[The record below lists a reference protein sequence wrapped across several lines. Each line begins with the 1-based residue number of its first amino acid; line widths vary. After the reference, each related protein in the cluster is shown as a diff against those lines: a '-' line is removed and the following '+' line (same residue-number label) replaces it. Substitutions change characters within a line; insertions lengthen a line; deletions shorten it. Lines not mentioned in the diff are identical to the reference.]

1 MPLPI
6 PLEILLAAT
15 LETALN
21 QLLALDEQSARRR
34 QPLHGKVLQL
44 ELRELKPLWLVFSPS
59 RVDLLTRYEGQPD
72 ATISLAL
79 SALPRLRDP
88 NQLTPLIREGKMD
101 LAGDTSLCNQVAQL
115 FSELQIDWEGQLA
128 RYTGDVIAHS
138 LCRGAQQL
146 RHTLQQQGELLRQDL
161 AEYLTEE
168 LRLAPGPLE
177 VACFCDDVDELKRRF
192 DATALRLEKLAHRIE
207 A

>member
-21 QLLALDEQSARRR
+21 RLLALDEQSARRR

-44 ELRELKPLWLVFSPS
+44 ELRELQPFWLVFSPS
-59 RVDLLTRYEGQPD
+59 QVDLLTRYEGQPD
-72 ATISLAL
+72 ATIRLTL

-88 NQLTPLIREGKMD
+88 NQLTPLIREGKVD
-101 LAGDTSLCNQVAQL
+101 LSGDTSLCNQFAQL
-115 FSELQIDWEGQLA
+115 FSELQIDWEEQLA
-128 RYTGDVIAHS
+128 RYTGDVVAHT
-138 LCRGAQQL
+138 LCRGVRQL
-146 RHTLQQQGELLRQDL
+146 GHTLQQQGELLRQDL

-207 A
+207 P

>member
-21 QLLALDEQSARRR
+21 RLLALDEQSARRR

-44 ELRELKPLWLVFSPS
+44 ELRELQPFWLLFSPS
-59 RVDLLTRYEGQPD
+59 QVDLLTRYEGQPD
-72 ATISLAL
+72 ATIRLTL

-88 NQLTPLIREGKMD
+88 NQLTPLIREGKVD
-101 LAGDTSLCNQVAQL
+101 LSGDTSLCNQFAQL

-128 RYTGDVIAHS
+128 RYTGDVVAHT
-138 LCRGAQQL
+138 LCRGVRQL
-146 RHTLQQQGELLRQDL
+146 GHTLQQQGELLRQDL

-192 DATALRLEKLAHRIE
+192 DATALRLEKLTHRI
-207 A
+207 AP

>member
-34 QPLHGKVLQL
+34 QPLHGKVVQL

-59 RVDLLTRYEGQPD
+59 RIDLLTRYEGQPD

-115 FSELQIDWEGQLA
+115 FSELQIDWEGELA
-128 RYTGDVIAHS
+128 RYTGDVIAHT
-138 LCRGAQQL
+138 LCRGARQL
-146 RHTLQQQGELLRQDL
+146 RQGIQQQGELLRRDL

-177 VACFCDDVDELKRRF
+177 VACFCDDVDALKRRF

-207 A
+207 P

>member
-21 QLLALDEQSARRR
+21 QLLALDEQSTRRR

-128 RYTGDVIAHS
+128 RYTGDVVAHT

-207 A
+207 P

>member
-21 QLLALDEQSARRR
+21 RLLALDEQSARRR

-44 ELRELKPLWLVFSPS
+44 ELRELQPFWLLFSPS
-59 RVDLLTRYEGQPD
+59 QVDLLTRYEGQPD
-72 ATISLAL
+72 ATIRLTL

-88 NQLTPLIREGKMD
+88 NQLTPLIREGKVD
-101 LAGDTSLCNQVAQL
+101 LSGDTSLCNQFAQL

-128 RYTGDVIAHS
+128 RYTGDVVAHT
-138 LCRGAQQL
+138 LCRGVRQL
-146 RHTLQQQGELLRQDL
+146 GHTLQQQGELLRQDL

-168 LRLAPGPLE
+168 VRLAPGPLE
-177 VACFCDDVDELKRRF
+177 VAYFCDDVDELKRRF

-207 A
+207 P

>member
-21 QLLALDEQSARRR
+21 RLLALDEQSARRR

-44 ELRELKPLWLVFSPS
+44 ELRELQPFWLLFSPS
-59 RVDLLTRYEGQPD
+59 QVDLLTRYEGQPD
-72 ATISLAL
+72 ATIRLTL

-88 NQLTPLIREGKMD
+88 NQLTPLIREGKVD
-101 LAGDTSLCNQVAQL
+101 LSGDTSLCNQFAQL

-128 RYTGDVIAHS
+128 RYTGDVVAHP

-146 RHTLQQQGELLRQDL
+146 RDGIQQQGKLLRQDL

-207 A
+207 P

>member
-72 ATISLAL
+72 ASISLAL

-128 RYTGDVIAHS
+128 RYTGDVVAHT

-192 DATALRLEKLAHRIE
+192 DATALRLEKLAHRID

>member
-21 QLLALDEQSARRR
+21 RLLALDEQSARRR

-44 ELRELKPLWLVFSPS
+44 ELRELQPFWLVFSPS
-59 RVDLLTRYEGQPD
+59 QVDLLTRYEGQPD
-72 ATISLAL
+72 ATIRLTL

-88 NQLTPLIREGKMD
+88 NQLTPLIREGKVD
-101 LAGDTSLCNQVAQL
+101 LSGDTSLCNQFAQL

-128 RYTGDVIAHS
+128 RYTGDVVAHT
-138 LCRGAQQL
+138 LCRGVRQL
-146 RHTLQQQGELLRQDL
+146 GHTLQQQGELLRQDL

-168 LRLAPGPLE
+168 VRLAPVPLE

-207 A
+207 P

>member
-128 RYTGDVIAHS
+128 RYTGDVVAHT
-138 LCRGAQQL
+138 LCRGVRQL
-146 RHTLQQQGELLRQDL
+146 GHTLQQQGELLRQDL

-207 A
+207 P

>member
-177 VACFCDDVDELKRRF
+177 VACFCDDVDALKRRF

>member
-21 QLLALDEQSARRR
+21 RLLALDEQSARRR

-146 RHTLQQQGELLRQDL
+146 RHGIQQQGELLRRDL

-177 VACFCDDVDELKRRF
+177 VACFCDDVDALKRRF
-192 DATALRLEKLAHRIE
+192 DATVLRLEKLAHRI
-207 A
+207 AP

>member
-21 QLLALDEQSARRR
+21 RLLALDEQSARRR
-34 QPLHGKVLQL
+34 QPLHGKVLRL
-44 ELRELKPLWLVFSPS
+44 ELRELQPFWLVFSPS
-59 RVDLLTRYEGQPD
+59 QVDLLTRYEGQPD
-72 ATISLAL
+72 ATIRLTL

-88 NQLTPLIREGKMD
+88 NQLTPLIREGKVD
-101 LAGDTSLCNQVAQL
+101 LSGDTSLCNQFAQL
-115 FSELQIDWEGQLA
+115 FSELQVDWEGQLA
-128 RYTGDVIAHS
+128 RYTGDVVAHT
-138 LCRGAQQL
+138 LCRGARQL
-146 RHTLQQQGELLRQDL
+146 GHTLQQQGELLRQDL

-177 VACFCDDVDELKRRF
+177 VACFCDDVEELKRRF

>member
-44 ELRELKPLWLVFSPS
+44 ELRELQPLWLIFSPS
-59 RVDLLTRYEGQPD
+59 QVDLLTRYEGQPD
-72 ATISLAL
+72 ATIRLTL
-79 SALPRLRDP
+79 SALSRLRDP
-88 NQLTPLIREGKMD
+88 NQLTPLIREGKVD
-101 LAGDTSLCNQVAQL
+101 LSGDAGLCNQVAQL

-128 RYTGDVIAHS
+128 RYTGDVVAHT

>member
-21 QLLALDEQSARRR
+21 RLLALDEQSARRR

-44 ELRELKPLWLVFSPS
+44 ELRELQPFWLLFSPGQ
-59 RVDLLTRYEGQPD
+59 VDLLTRYEGQPD
-72 ATISLAL
+72 ATIRLTL

-88 NQLTPLIREGKMD
+88 NQLTPLIREGKVD
-101 LAGDTSLCNQVAQL
+101 LSGDTSLCNQFAQL

-128 RYTGDVIAHS
+128 RYTGDVVAHT

-146 RHTLQQQGELLRQDL
+146 RDGIQQQGKLLRQDL

-168 LRLAPGPLE
+168 VRLAPGPLE

-207 A
+207 P

>member
-21 QLLALDEQSARRR
+21 RLLALDEQSARRR

-44 ELRELKPLWLVFSPS
+44 ELRELQPFWLVFSPS
-59 RVDLLTRYEGQPD
+59 QVDLLTRYEGQPD
-72 ATISLAL
+72 ATIRLTL

-88 NQLTPLIREGKMD
+88 NQLTPLIREGKVD
-101 LAGDTSLCNQVAQL
+101 LSGDTSLCNQFAQL

-128 RYTGDVIAHS
+128 HYTGDVVAHT
-138 LCRGAQQL
+138 LCRGVRQL
-146 RHTLQQQGELLRQDL
+146 GHTLQQQGELLRQDL

-207 A
+207 P